1 MNGNIDKA
9 KGRIKQAVGSLTG
22 DDKLKTDG
30 RRDEVAGDIKVKVD
44 DTIELAKQ
52 KAGETI
58 DLVRDEIDDAAET
71 QAPDEQE
78 K

>member
-22 DDKLKTDG
+22 DDKLKRDG
-30 RRDEVAGDIKVKVD
+30 RRDEVAGDVKVKVG
-44 DTIELAKQ
+44 DTIDLAKQ

-58 DLVRDEIDDAAET
+58 DLVRDKIDDAAET
-71 QAPDEQE
+71 QTPDEQE